1 MRRDVIS
8 VISNDAVEMIEEKLC
23 CDAGDVTLQAQVQ
36 DMISAHL
43 RKKIARKRFMRVN
56 EIIGIV
62 KASLSA
68 VLWNLEAKS
77 HVLIRV
83 CRQQKWIWAMLLML
97 VSIHSYFVRELLSA
111 LLLFTVFFVMLAF
124 LVGMI
129 VLIDHTVYASIAWAE
144 SVARSFK
151 VHHSFALPARV
162 PNVVNRFVH
171 ASQKLDH
178 G

>member
-1 MRRDVIS
+1 
-8 VISNDAVEMIEEKLC
+8 MIEEKLG
-23 CDAGDVTLQAQVQ
+23 CDAGDVTLQAMVQ
-36 DMISAHL
+36 DMMSARL

-62 KASLSA
+62 QPSLSA
-68 VLWNLEAKS
+68 VLRNLEAKS

-111 LLLFTVFFVMLAF
+111 LLLFTVLFVMLAF
-124 LVGMI
+124 LVGMF
-129 VLIDHTVYASIAWAE
+129 VLIDHTVYASIAWAG

-151 VHHSFALPARV
+151 VHHSFPLPARV
-162 PNVVNRFVH
+162 PNLVNRFVH

>member
-8 VISNDAVEMIEEKLC
+8 VISNDAVEMIEEKLR

-36 DMISAHL
+36 DMMSARL

-62 KASLSA
+62 QPSLSA
-68 VLWNLEAKS
+68 VLRNLEAKS

-83 CRQQKWIWAMLLML
+83 CRQQKWIWALLLML

-111 LLLFTVFFVMLAF
+111 LLLFTVLFVIVAF
-124 LVGMI
+124 LVGLF
-129 VLIDHTVYASIAWAE
+129 VLIDHGFYSSLAWAE
-144 SVARSFK
+144 SVARSFQ
-151 VHHSFALPARV
+151 VHHSFAMTVRV
-162 PNVVNRFVH
+162 PNLVSRP
-171 ASQKLDH
+171 AQGSQKLDH
-178 G
+178 R